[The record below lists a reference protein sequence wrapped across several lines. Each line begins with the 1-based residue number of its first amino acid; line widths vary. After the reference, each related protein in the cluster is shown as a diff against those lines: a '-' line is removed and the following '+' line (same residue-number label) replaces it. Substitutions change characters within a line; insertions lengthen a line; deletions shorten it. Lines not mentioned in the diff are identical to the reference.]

1 MEKLNRIIGRW
12 DLTAIAINTIIGA
25 GIFGLPSKVYEKAGS
40 WSLLAYIF
48 CALIIGFIVLCFAEV
63 SSRFQRTGGM
73 YLYAKE
79 AFGPVV
85 GFETGWLYWIVRV
98 TTFAANCNLMLAYL
112 SFFLPSADQGYLRTS
127 LIVSIVSAFTL
138 INILGV
144 KESVLLTNIFTV
156 GKILPLLVFVF
167 VGVFF
172 IEPSNFSFDKV
183 PDYESF
189 STAALLLI
197 YAYVGFEAAVIPA
210 GETKEP
216 QKNMPFALLSAL
228 TFSAILFFLIQLVT
242 IGTFAP
248 NLSASEKPLADAAA
262 SFMRYFGAAFI
273 AIGAIISILGNL
285 NGGFLTASRL
295 PFAMA
300 IENELP
306 QSLAKIHERFKTPY
320 ISIVLTALVV
330 LFLTIQSSFISA
342 VAMATIT
349 RLLVYATTC
358 IALVVFRY
366 RKGAE
371 NSKLS
376 EEPTFKAPFG
386 VFVSALSIAL
396 IFYLLSN
403 IRFEELR
410 NLVIF
415 AIVGLV
421 IYFANLPFR
430 KRKILEQEKHEI

>member
-1 MEKLNRIIGRW
+1 MKEEKLNRIIGRW

-25 GIFGLPSKVYEKAGS
+25 GIFGLPSKVFEKIGS

-48 CALIIGFIVLCFAEV
+48 CAVVIGLIVLCFAEV

-79 AFGPVV
+79 SFGSVV
-85 GFETGWLYWIVRV
+85 GFETGWLYWLVRV
-98 TTFAANCNLMLAYL
+98 ATFAANCNLMLAYL
-112 SFFLPSADQGYLRTS
+112 SFFIPSADQGYLRIV
-127 LIVSIVSAFTL
+127 LILLTVSAFAS
-138 INILGV
+138 INIVGV
-144 KESVLLTNIFTV
+144 KQSVLITNIFTI

-172 IEPSNFSFDKV
+172 IEPKNFSFGEM
-183 PDYESF
+183 PNYESF

-210 GETKEP
+210 GETKKP
-216 QKNMPFALLSAL
+216 QSDMPFALLTAL
-228 TFSAILFFLIQLVT
+228 IFSATLFFLIQLVA

-248 NLSASEKPLADAAA
+248 NLSTSERPLADAAA
-262 SFMRYFGAAFI
+262 NFMGYFGAAFI

-300 IENELP
+300 VENELP
-306 QSLAKIHERFKTPY
+306 EIFAKTHEKFKTPY
-320 ISIVLTALVV
+320 ISIILTASVV

-358 IALVVFRY
+358 LSLLIFRY
-366 RKGAE
+366 RNRVGNQ
-371 NSKLS
+371 NSETSKS
-376 EEPTFKAPFG
+376 TFKAPFG
-386 VFVSALSIAL
+386 ILVSVLSIVL

-403 IRFEELR
+403 IKFEEIR
-410 NLVIF
+410 NLFVF

-421 IYFANLPFR
+421 VYLANLVFR
-430 KRKILEQEKHEI
+430 KI